1 MPLSEHR
8 KKWEREYRQKNR
20 AKIIE
25 KDRRYKRKNKDR
37 INEKRREKYDRKA
50 TNWAIIMDFVR
61 EELAD
66 FTANGIK
73 PTLRAMHYRLYSK
86 HGNEEKIYAR
96 YGNTEKYYW
105 GLSNATTIAR
115 EGTHRKNFYGEL
127 PIDCFADNTREAI
140 YPKNTEVDYEQPEEH
155 AEKLIEQLK
164 KLPDTFEKSLI
175 PRWLNQPHYVEVWT
189 EKKTMIPTLQSIIGD
204 RDVAIVP
211 LGGHPSVTFLWE
223 NATILGQFKSME
235 YEYIDDNGNTNK
247 AYKKIHVIYLGDLD
261 PSGENIEEVCKRKL
275 RLYGIDNVDFQRL
288 GVTKKQV
295 DDLGLPEDP
304 DPETMDKLE
313 RDNNRDNFRFKYGK
327 LMQIEIDALVAY
339 DPEGLKNMVQQ
350 AIDEKFDEEIH
361 KKALE
366 RYSPEEIRE
375 MINKSV
381 KYGFNL
387 RSWW

>member
-1 MPLSEHR
+1 M
-8 KKWEREYRQKNR
+8 REYRQKNR
-20 AKIIE
+20 AKFIE
-25 KDRRYKRKNKDR
+25 KDRRYKQKNKER
-37 INEKRREKYDRKA
+37 INQNRREKYGRKA

-66 FTANGIK
+66 FEAQGIK

-105 GLSNATTIAR
+105 GLSNATTEAR
-115 EGTHRKNFYGEL
+115 EGTNKNNFYGEI

-140 YPKNTEVDYEQPEEH
+140 YPKNTELDYEQPEEH
-155 AEKLIEQLK
+155 VEKMIDELK
-164 KLPDTFEKSLI
+164 KLPETFEKSLL
-175 PRWLNQPHYVEVWT
+175 PRWLNQPNYVEVWA
-189 EKKTMIPTLQSIIGD
+189 EKKTMIPTLENIIGD
-204 RDVAIVP
+204 REVAIVP

-223 NATILGQFKSME
+223 NASVLQQFKDLQ
-235 YEYIDDNGNTNK
+235 YEYDDENGNTVK
-247 AYKKIHVIYLGDLD
+247 AFKKIHVIYLGDLD

-275 RLYGIDNVDFQRL
+275 RLYGINNVDFQRL

-313 RDNNRDNFRFKYGK
+313 RDNNSENFRLKYGK

-339 DPEGLKNMVQQ
+339 DPEGLRNLIQK
-350 AIDEKFDEEIH
+350 AIDEKFDKEIH
-361 KKALE
+361 QKVLK
-366 RYSPEEIRE
+366 RYSSKEISKL
-375 MINKSV
+375 INNSV
-381 KYGFNL
+381 RHEFNL
-387 RSWW
+387 RKWY